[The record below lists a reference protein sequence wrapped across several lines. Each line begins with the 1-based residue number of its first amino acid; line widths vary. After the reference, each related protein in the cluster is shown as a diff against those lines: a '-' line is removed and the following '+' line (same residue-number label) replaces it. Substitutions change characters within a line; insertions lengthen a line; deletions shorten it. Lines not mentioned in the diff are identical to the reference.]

1 MPTIK
6 LKLSDEEMR
15 MLDEL
20 CDFEDED
27 RDDTLRM
34 LLKYHHA
41 HMRMVRL
48 EIDQEHAKKTDRTQ
62 PDGDD
67 EIPYGTKR
75 YLT

>member
-6 LKLSDEEMR
+6 LKLSTDELR

-27 RDDTLRM
+27 REGTLR
-34 LLKYHHA
+34 LLLQYHHA

-48 EIDQEHAKKTDRTQ
+48 EMDQEQVTEDKRAQ

-67 EIPYGTKR
+67 EIPY
-75 YLT
+75 

>member
-27 RDDTLRM
+27 RDGTLR
-34 LLKYHHA
+34 LLLQYHHA
-41 HMRMVRL
+41 HMRMVAA
-48 EIDQEHAKKTDRTQ
+48 EADEAHARRAASAV
-62 PDGDD
+62 PEVDD
-67 EIPYGTKR
+67 EIPM
-75 YLT
+75 